1 MSYFVKISSGKF
13 LLIDI
18 SWSYIILW
26 KTEEVYMAGQM
37 FGFKA
42 TELETEFLK
51 QEISKTNSNP
61 TTVIK
66 QLIQDA
72 MEENKKLD
80 EIEGIKKVIRESQG
94 ITKEL
99 VKQIVKDVAALRF
112 EVRCISIDRMGENKT
127 KEIKETADELG
138 EESLANLIK
147 EKVGEI

>member
-1 MSYFVKISSGKF
+1 
-13 LLIDI
+13 
-18 SWSYIILW
+18 
-26 KTEEVYMAGQM
+26 MAGQM

-51 QEISKTNSNP
+51 QEISKTNSSP

-80 EIEGIKKVIRESQG
+80 EIEGIKKVVRESQG
-94 ITKEL
+94 IIKEL
-99 VKQIVKDVAALRF
+99 VKQIVKDVAASRF